1 MRRAKAMRPNM
12 AASPPNKYG
21 TGECHGECCCV
32 PMLPIG
38 DLAVSFMLNGS
49 LAAAIAFFDCEFVR
63 MRKKKKK
70 KKKKEEKQRK
80 VG

>member
-1 MRRAKAMRPNM
+1 M
-12 AASPPNKYG
+12 
-21 TGECHGECCCV
+21 
-32 PMLPIG
+32 PMLPVG

-63 MRKKKKK
+63 MRKKKRM
-70 KKKKEEKQRK
+70 KKEEKQRK

>member
-1 MRRAKAMRPNM
+1 M
-12 AASPPNKYG
+12 
-21 TGECHGECCCV
+21 
-32 PMLPIG
+32 PMLPVG

-63 MRKKKKK
+63 MRKKKR
-70 KKKKEEKQRK
+70 KKKEEKRRK

>member
-1 MRRAKAMRPNM
+1 M
-12 AASPPNKYG
+12 
-21 TGECHGECCCV
+21 

>member
-1 MRRAKAMRPNM
+1 M
-12 AASPPNKYG
+12 
-21 TGECHGECCCV
+21 

-70 KKKKEEKQRK
+70 KKKKKEEKQRK